1 MARGSLFL
9 FQVFACLFC
18 VIYGSASSQN
28 PHIYFTAYG
37 IACSLFSITFG
48 TYIFITTYMKKNI
61 ALMAGGYSG
70 EHVISIQSAKTIE
83 KNLDAELYN
92 VYKIIV
98 TREDWVYEANDGT
111 TTSIDKNDFSLTIN
125 GGKIKFDAVFIAI
138 HGTPGEDGRM
148 QGYLDMLQIPYT
160 TCNSIISALTF
171 NKSYCNK
178 VVRDFKVVNI
188 ANSEHLIKGEPYSVG
203 AILEQIKLP
212 VFVKPN
218 ESGSSLGVSMVKSVE
233 ELLPAIEK
241 AFKEDDQVLIEE
253 YIEGRELTIGVYRVN
268 GYLHTLPATEIIS
281 KNKFFDYEA
290 KYTPG
295 ITNEVTPAQI
305 DNSIREQLESKA
317 AYIYRHLNCR
327 GVVRMDFILQKQT
340 NKLYFLE
347 VNTTPGQSENSILP
361 QQVRA
366 SGKDL
371 KDFYGAL
378 LEECIKTQS

>member
-1 MARGSLFL
+1 
-9 FQVFACLFC
+9 
-18 VIYGSASSQN
+18 
-28 PHIYFTAYG
+28 
-37 IACSLFSITFG
+37 
-48 TYIFITTYMKKNI
+48 MKKNI

-70 EHVISIQSAKTIE
+70 EHIISIQSAKTIE
-83 KNLDAELYN
+83 KNLDADLYN
-92 VYKIIV
+92 IYKIVV
-98 TREDWVYEANDGT
+98 TREDWVYEDNDGKEI
-111 TTSIDKNDFSLTIN
+111 SIDKNDFSLIIK
-125 GGKIKFDAVFIAI
+125 GEKIKFDAVFIVI

-160 TCNSIISALTF
+160 TCNSIVSALTF

-188 ANSEHLIKGEPYSVG
+188 ANSVHIIKSEPYSVG

-218 ESGSSLGVSMVKSVE
+218 ESGSSIGISKVKSVE
-233 ELLPAIEK
+233 ELMPAIEK

-253 YIEGRELTIGVYRVN
+253 YIEGRELTIGVYKVN

-295 ITNEVTPAQI
+295 ITNEVTPAEI
-305 DNSIREQLESKA
+305 DNAVREQLETKA
-317 AYIYRHLNCR
+317 AYIYRHLNCK

-340 NKLYFLE
+340 NKLFFLE

-361 QQVRA
+361 QQVVA
-366 SGKDL
+366 GGSNL

-378 LEECIKTQS
+378 LEDCIKTQA